1 MKKKLFFV
9 LGLLMAVVVQA
20 QTYWNGTSNKVFSG
34 SGTQADPYLIGTA
47 EQLAGLAERTNVD
60 KENFAGKY
68 IKLTADIYLTNFSD
82 PDTANWKEWIPIAR
96 TNRQQQSGGG
106 STTDYSYF
114 SGHFDGDGH
123 TIYNLY
129 YNGGAGWGDDWDPDD
144 PLFDPAAFIGALD
157 LNAWDNALFTNV
169 KGGTIEN
176 LNMANGHMCGIQG
189 TSFLANNT
197 TDGAVVRNCHVQGYF
212 RGTGDMYPA
221 GLVAYNYGLIENC
234 SANVTTQGSGGASL
248 VYTNNQ
254 GGVIRNCTA
263 TGTITPLGTSAAG
276 LVYRNEGLIEQSQ
289 SSVAIIGLTD
299 SRGFGCRGGGFC
311 WLNDIHGTIR
321 ECVATGNITAT
332 AASRGQYY
340 AASGF
345 CVVNI
350 GRIES
355 SYCTGDLIDISATTG
370 FEPAMASFVGQ
381 NGDAGDAV
389 YRGPGTI
396 LNCFSTSKYIYN
408 STNFGAGA
416 CGFMKGSGYQTY
428 SWLYPEA
435 FISRNAFCWYNDDE
449 LSATDQ
455 IDIRPY
461 CEARSSAY
469 LHSQAFVDTL
479 NLCAS
484 FLGTSQWELR
494 NGLPQPTGV
503 YVKNTS
509 VFFAGGDGTKE
520 NPYLISNKAQ
530 LENFRWM
537 INHGCYD
544 FCGEYIK
551 QTADIA
557 LNAPMSEWGI
567 QMPEEWIPIGGFV
580 HSHPHFRRSG
590 DVETAFRG
598 VYDGDFHEIKN
609 MYIDNIRTCQG
620 FFGSIGGTGFNG
632 TTNMVAIRN
641 LGVTDAYVVASN
653 TSGILAGAVGATF
666 NFPQVLFLQ
675 CHTSGQITSVNGY
688 GYPVGAI
695 AGDESECLWLNC
707 TSSAKVSGHAS
718 DIGDIWGGKVYLHN
732 DTIVNYLFTGILN
745 DGSSAGINYAYGYN
759 RNVFEDGAAANITTD
774 GHNPNGVRPT
784 AYLQSKEYVNVLNYA
799 VSYWNDSHNEE
810 LQMDYWEWQEGNY
823 PKLTKNPSYT
833 PVVVTFNSNGGSAVV
848 SKTVVPGSRIEMP
861 VRPLKEGQLFSG
873 WYKDAGLTQIF
884 DFYKDSVQS
893 DMTLYARWR
902 NDQRFDVDITPFNNK
917 FTDIYHITTAAQLRG
932 FAQLQNGIYDW
943 SSGSPVQTAAPRD
956 FTGKTIV
963 LDNDIMLGDTT
974 DWQYWGRG
982 AYGLPWKSIGS
993 MTGYTGESRYTVAF
1007 NGTFDGQGHVIYGL
1021 YVEQGGMPGIELS
1034 GLFGWTGDD
1043 AVIQNVGV
1051 EASVLDAQAHNSIGV
1066 ADDHSWYYSSTQDMS
1081 SLGML
1086 GGHANSA
1093 KFKQCYGIG
1102 RIYSS
1107 TLGYGAGL
1115 IYNAS
1120 DSVVNCYARI
1130 DMYQDDK
1137 TQRDSLEQSGAF
1149 SPSNNCS
1156 SRMVNCYNAG
1166 KTKTVGMSGTTSY
1179 YNKELVVKPESGAKV
1194 GKTTFEM
1201 HTMNAYAGWDFENVW
1216 ARNDDYNDGYP
1227 VLRVFHPGIQNSP
1240 DPITVTGITLQETNV
1255 TIIAGDSIQLHASV
1269 VPANAANQ
1277 KIYWTSSYAKVT
1289 VDENGFVRVPYF
1301 ANTSLDPVIITA
1313 TTDDGSYAKKCTL
1326 NITCPTIRIA
1336 SKALYSRR
1344 VGDTE
1349 WIPGH
1354 ISEPNDYATY
1364 YTLNWEY
1371 IIATYTTPME
1381 YNLPSIWSVDDE
1393 TRLTIEPLVDDT
1405 VYTRSGSTTE
1415 YRGSMAIIRGIG
1427 SGKVVLSVTNEKGAN
1442 IRCASSTI
1450 VKQHNATSVSLDKT
1464 SVSVAIG
1471 ATTLLTPSVTPV
1483 YTSYVPE
1490 YTWVSSDERVAT
1502 VDNGVVTGINVGTAN
1517 ITVSARDYSATC
1529 VVKVTNP
1536 QPTYYTIRFLNYNGA
1551 VLQNSQ
1557 VLEGDMPSYTGAT
1570 PIKPADSE
1578 YTYSFNGW
1586 SPAIVAATAN
1596 ADYTAQFTAT
1606 AKPQGGSD
1614 CDPYVCD
1621 FTKKSGSHTA
1631 YTDSWTYDNDWTV
1644 FGGANNGGQWDY
1656 VKMGGKNTNIA
1667 NANPVYVV
1675 NKSAFDCAIASVKV
1689 TFPAG
1694 SFSKSGMS
1702 CNNWGVKVYSDLACN
1717 NLLYTV
1723 HGGTIS
1729 KNAET
1734 LTVTPA
1740 AGQTWSAGYAIQVYW
1755 DLANTSTTNGIV
1767 LVSKIEYIPAASSTP
1782 VDPTYYTIRFLNWD
1796 DTELQNTLVLEGAM
1810 PSYTGATP
1818 TKPADDEYTYSF
1830 NGWSPTIVAATADA
1844 DYTAQFTAT
1853 TKPQGGGDCENVQA
1867 MWLQTGGTD
1876 LGEMT
1881 TDDATVWTYNSQY
1894 GAYGKKQGGA
1904 TGWLLT
1910 PANNLSG
1917 MESVTLTFSHAHRY
1931 ATNFA
1936 DEMTLWVTPDY
1947 QGSVSASQWQQLTI
1961 SPYAANTNW
1970 NFVDVTVNV
1979 PTSAVGDNT
1988 VFGFKYMST
1997 ASGYAT
2003 WEIKNLTLNARCAN
2017 TTVDVQTIED
2027 GSVETARKVLIN
2039 GQLFI
2044 LRNDGIIFDAR
2055 GVRVK

>member
-1 MKKKLFFV
+1 MKKRIFFV
-9 LGLLMAVVVQA
+9 LGLLMAVVVQG

-34 SGTQADPYLIGTA
+34 SGTQTDPYLIGTA

-60 KENFAGKY
+60 KEDFAGQY
-68 IKLTADIYLTNFSD
+68 IKLTADIYLTNFND
-82 PDTANWKEWIPIAR
+82 QDTANWQEWIPIAR
-96 TNRQQQSGGG
+96 TNKQQQSGGG
-106 STTDYSYF
+106 STTDSSF
-114 SGHFDGDGH
+114 FCGHFDGDGH

-157 LNAWDNALFTNV
+157 LNAWNNALFTNV

-221 GLVAYNYGLIENC
+221 GLVAYNYGLIENS

-248 VYTNNQ
+248 VYTNEQ

-299 SRGFGCRGGGFC
+299 SKGFGCRGGGFC

-381 NGDAGDAV
+381 NGDAGDAT

-408 STNFGAGA
+408 SANFGAGA

-461 CEARSSAY
+461 GEARSSAY

-479 NLCAS
+479 NMCAS

-494 NGLPQPTGV
+494 NGIPQPTGV
-503 YVKNTS
+503 YTKNTG
-509 VFFAGGDGTKE
+509 VFFAGGEGTKE

-530 LENFRWM
+530 LENFRWLL
-537 INHGCYD
+537 NHGCYD

-551 QTADIA
+551 QTADIE

-567 QMPEEWIPIGGFV
+567 QMPEEWEPIGGFV
-580 HSHPHFRRSG
+580 HSHPHFKRTG

-653 TSGILAGAVGATF
+653 TSGILAGAVGATV

-688 GYPVGAI
+688 GSPVGAI
-695 AGDESECLWLNC
+695 AGAESECLWLNC

-718 DIGDIWGGKVYLHN
+718 DIGDIWGDKVYLHN
-732 DTIVNYLFTGILN
+732 DTIVNYLFTGRLN

-774 GHNPNGVRPT
+774 GHNPEGVRTT

-799 VSYWNDSHNEE
+799 VSCWNDSHNEE

-848 SKTVVPGSRIEMP
+848 SKTVVPGSRVEMP
-861 VRPLKEGQLFSG
+861 VRPLKDGLLFVA
-873 WYKDAGLTQIF
+873 WYKDAALTQIF
-884 DFYKDSVQS
+884 DFYKDSVLN

-902 NDQRFDVDITPFNNK
+902 NDEREDIDITPFNNK
-917 FTDIYHITTAAQLRG
+917 FTNTYHIQTAAQLRG
-932 FAQLQNGIYDW
+932 FAALQNGLYDW

-963 LDNDIMLGDTT
+963 LDNDILLCDTT
-974 DWQYWGRG
+974 DWQYWGSV
-982 AYGLPWKSIGS
+982 AYGLPWKPIGS
-993 MTGYTGESRYTVAF
+993 MVGATGESRYTIPF

-1021 YVEQGGMPGIELS
+1021 YAEQGGIRGTEMG
-1034 GLFGWTGDD
+1034 GLFHWTGDD
-1043 AVIQNVGV
+1043 AVIQNVGI
-1051 EASVLDAQAHNSIGV
+1051 EASVIDAQRHNTVGQS
-1066 ADDHSWYYSSTQDMS
+1066 DDHSWYYSSNQDRDYM
-1081 SLGML
+1081 GML
-1086 GGHANSA
+1086 AGHASGA
-1093 KFKQCYGIG
+1093 KIKQCYAVG
-1102 RIYSS
+1102 RIYTS
-1107 TLGYGAGL
+1107 TIGWEGGF
-1115 IYNAS
+1115 IYEAS
-1120 DSVVNCYARI
+1120 DSVINCYARI
-1130 DMYQDDK
+1130 DMYKDNPLQHDALP
-1137 TQRDSLEQSGAF
+1137 QAGMF
-1149 SPSNNCS
+1149 VHNNGCSNK
-1156 SRMVNCYNAG
+1156 MQNCYTAG
-1166 KTKTVGMSGTTSY
+1166 RTRVNGLSGTTSY
-1179 YNKELVVKPESGAKV
+1179 YNKELVTTITSTGI
-1194 GKTTFEM
+1194 GKNTYEM

-1227 VLRVFHPGIQNSP
+1227 VLRVFHPGIQNTP
-1240 DPITVTGITLQETNV
+1240 DPVLVTGITLQETSV
-1255 TIIAGDSIQLHASV
+1255 EILTGDSTQLHASV
-1269 VPANAANQ
+1269 IPANAANQ
-1277 KIYWTSSYAKVT
+1277 KIHWTSNNVNYAT
-1289 VDENGFVRVPYF
+1289 VDENGFVRVT
-1301 ANTSLDPVIITA
+1301 ASTNQTAIITA
-1313 TTDDGSYAKKCTL
+1313 TTEDGGFAKKCTL
-1326 NITCPTIRIA
+1326 NIKAPTVVVYGTIHNKRPIGNTAWQSVAMTA
-1336 SKALYSRR
+1336 STVLAL
-1344 VGDTE
+1344 DK
-1349 WIPGH
+1349 
-1354 ISEPNDYATY
+1354 D
-1364 YTLNWEY
+1364 WEY
-1371 IIATYTTPME
+1371 LVGAYVSPAAAQTPF
-1381 YNLPSIWSVDDE
+1381 
-1393 TRLTIEPLVDDT
+1393 
-1405 VYTRSGSTTE
+1405 
-1415 YRGSMAIIRGIG
+1415 
-1427 SGKVVLSVTNEKGAN
+1427 
-1442 IRCASSTI
+1442 
-1450 VKQHNATSVSLDKT
+1450 
-1464 SVSVAIG
+1464 
-1471 ATTLLTPSVTPV
+1471 
-1483 YTSYVPE
+1483 
-1490 YTWVSSDERVAT
+1490 TWQSSDENVLKVIPYAEDSTLNNYHAAYAVLQCVSEGTATVTATGTKYGKSGSRNYKVVAPTTYTIRFLNWDGSVLQSSQVAQGSMPSYTGVTPTKPEDDNYTYTFSGWSPTVVAATANADYTAQFTARGKQTACENISATWLQPGSGSLGEMTTDDATIWKYDAQYGSKATKQGGYTAHLMTPAKDLSDMETVTLTFQHAHRYAGTPSNELTLWVTANYLGSYAASQWQQLTISPYGSNTNWTFVDAT
-1502 VDNGVVTGINVGTAN
+1502 VDVPVSMVGVNTVFAFQYTSTSSNYATWEIKNLTLTADCGN
-1517 ITVSARDYSATC
+1517 TTPVD
-1529 VVKVTNP
+1529 
-1536 QPTYYTIRFLNYNGA
+1536 PTYYTIRFLNYDGT
-1551 VLQNSQ
+1551 VLQSSQ
-1557 VLEGDMPSYTGAT
+1557 VAQGTMPSYTGAT
-1570 PIKPADSE
+1570 PTKPEDDD
-1578 YTYSFNGW
+1578 YTYAFNGW
-1586 SPAIVAATAN
+1586 SPAVVAATAD

-1606 AKPQGGSD
+1606 AKPQGGSE

-1656 VKMGGKNTNIA
+1656 VKMGGRNTNLA

-1675 NKSAFDCAIASVKV
+1675 NKTAFECEIASVKV

-1723 HGGTIS
+1723 NGGTIS

-1740 AGQTWSAGYAIQVYW
+1740 AGQPWSAGYAIQVYW
-1755 DLANTSTTNGIV
+1755 NLANTSTTNGIV
-1767 LVSKIEYIPAASSTP
+1767 LVSKIEYIPTQSTL
-1782 VDPTYYTIRFLNWD
+1782 PTDI
-1796 DTELQNTLVLEGAM
+1796 QNV
-1810 PSYTGATP
+1810 S
-1818 TKPADDEYTYSF
+1818 DS
-1830 NGWSPTIVAATADA
+1830 
-1844 DYTAQFTAT
+1844 
-1853 TKPQGGGDCENVQA
+1853 
-1867 MWLQTGGTD
+1867 
-1876 LGEMT
+1876 
-1881 TDDATVWTYNSQY
+1881 
-1894 GAYGKKQGGA
+1894 
-1904 TGWLLT
+1904 
-1910 PANNLSG
+1910 ANN
-1917 MESVTLTFSHAHRY
+1917 
-1931 ATNFA
+1931 
-1936 DEMTLWVTPDY
+1936 
-1947 QGSVSASQWQQLTI
+1947 Q
-1961 SPYAANTNW
+1961 
-1970 NFVDVTVNV
+1970 
-1979 PTSAVGDNT
+1979 
-1988 VFGFKYMST
+1988 
-1997 ASGYAT
+1997 
-2003 WEIKNLTLNARCAN
+2003 
-2017 TTVDVQTIED
+2017 
-2027 GSVETARKVLIN
+2027 ARKVLIN
-2039 GQLFI
+2039 GQILI
-2044 LRNDGIIFDAR
+2044 LRGEKAYTIQ
-2055 GVRVK
+2055 GQEVKKF

>member
-1 MKKKLFFV
+1 MKKKLIFV
-9 LGLLMAVVVQA
+9 LGLLMAVVVQG
-20 QTYWNGTSNKVFSG
+20 QTYWNGTSDKTFSG
-34 SGTQADPYLIGTA
+34 SGTQTDPYLIGTP

-60 KENFAGKY
+60 KEDFADKY
-68 IKLTADIYLTNFSD
+68 IKLTADIYLTNFND
-82 PDTANWKEWIPIAR
+82 PDTANWKEWTTPIAR
-96 TNRQQQSGGG
+96 TDRHSQSGGG
-106 STTDYSYF
+106 SVTILYYF
-114 SGHFDGDGH
+114 RGHFDGDGH
-123 TIYNLY
+123 TIYNMY
-129 YNGGAGWGDDWDPDD
+129 YNGGAGWGDDWDPSD
-144 PLFDPAAFIGALD
+144 PLFDPAAFLGNLD
-157 LNAWDNALFTNV
+157 FNAMNNALFGNV
-169 KGGTIEN
+169 EGGTVEN
-176 LNMANGHMCGIQG
+176 LNMANARLCGINN
-189 TSFLANNT
+189 TSFLVNKT
-197 TDGAVVRNCHVQGYF
+197 TDNAVIRNCHVQGEF
-212 RGTGDMYPA
+212 RGATMYPA
-221 GLVAYNYGLIENC
+221 GLVALNGGLIESC
-234 SANVTTQGSGGASL
+234 SANINMDITSTPGIGSSIGAGL
-248 VYTNNQ
+248 VFENQ
-254 GGVIRNCTA
+254 QDGIIRNCTA
-263 TGTITPLGTSAAG
+263 TGIINAFGTSYGVAACGFVQDNYGLVEKSQASFTITGG
-276 LVYRNEGLIEQSQ
+276 RGRG
-289 SSVAIIGLTD
+289 SVI
-299 SRGFGCRGGGFC
+299 SGFC
-311 WLNDIHGTIR
+311 ARNFQSGVIR
-321 ECVATGNITAT
+321 ECSSAGSISTSLGNRSA
-332 AASRGQYY
+332 
-340 AASGF
+340 GF
-345 CVVNI
+345 CSINL
-350 GRIES
+350 GLIES
-355 SYCTGDLIDISATTG
+355 SYSTTDMIHIDASNGPAVAMFVSCNGMHDTGSYSEGLNGAGTIVNCYAAGHHIYNAEGTESLA
-370 FEPAMASFVGQ
+370 ASFLLS
-381 NGDAGDAV
+381 NLDFD
-389 YRGPGTI
+389 
-396 LNCFSTSKYIYN
+396 
-408 STNFGAGA
+408 
-416 CGFMKGSGYQTY
+416 Y
-428 SWLYPEA
+428 SWFYDSPL
-435 FISRNAFCWYNDDE
+435 ISRDAFCWYNDDE
-449 LSATDQ
+449 LSATTT
-455 IDIRPY
+455 INDIRPY
-461 CEARSSAY
+461 GEARSSIY

-494 NGLPQPTGV
+494 DGLPQPTGV
-503 YVKNTS
+503 YTKNTG
-509 VFFAGGDGTKE
+509 VFFAGGEGTKD
-520 NPYLISNKAQ
+520 NPYLISNKTQ
-530 LENFRWM
+530 LENFRWLL
-537 INHGCYD
+537 NHGCYD

-551 QTADIA
+551 QTADIT
-557 LNAPMSEWGI
+557 LNAPMSQWEY

-580 HSHPHFRRSG
+580 HSHPHFKRTG

-609 MYIDNIRTCQG
+609 MYIDNNRSYQG
-620 FFGSIGGTGFNG
+620 FFGAIGGSWYNG

-641 LGVTDAYVVASN
+641 LRITDAYVVACG
-653 TSGILAGAVGATF
+653 TSGILAGGVSAPIGR
-666 NFPQVLFLQ
+666 PQVLFSQ
-675 CHTSGQITSVNGY
+675 CHTSGKISAASGSYDANCSLGAIVGY
-688 GYPVGAI
+688 G
-695 AGDESECLWLNC
+695 SQCLWLNC
-707 TSSAKVSGHAS
+707 TTSAQVDGYKTLIGNIWSSSAPL
-718 DIGDIWGGKVYLHN
+718 YE
-732 DTIVNYLFTGILN
+732 DTIVNYLFTGRLTEES
-745 DGSSAGINYAYGYN
+745 GGYCHAYGYN
-759 RNVFEDGAAANITTD
+759 ENVFTDGNVANITYD
-774 GHNPNGVRPT
+774 FGGEDLNGVRPT
-784 AYLQSKEYVNVLNYA
+784 AYLQSKEYVNKLNYA
-799 VSYWNDSHNEE
+799 VSKWNALHREE
-810 LQMDYWEWQEGNY
+810 LQMDFWEWQEGDY

-833 PVVVTFNSNGGSAVV
+833 LVVVTFESNGGSAVV

-861 VRPLKEGQLFSG
+861 VRPLKDGQLFVA
-873 WYKDAGLTQIF
+873 WYKDAALTQIF

-902 NDQRFDVDITPFNNK
+902 NDEREDIDITPFNNK
-917 FTDIYHITTAAQLRG
+917 FTSTYHIQTAAQLRG
-932 FAQLQNGIYDW
+932 FAALQNGLYDW
-943 SSGSPVQTAAPRD
+943 SSGSAVQTAAPRD

-963 LDNDIMLGDTT
+963 LDNDILLCDTT

-993 MTGYTGESRYTVAF
+993 GYSGEIVTF

-1021 YVEQGGMPGIELS
+1021 YVELGGMRGTEIG
-1034 GLFGWTGDD
+1034 GLFGTTGDD
-1043 AVIQNVGV
+1043 AVIQNVGI
-1051 EASVLDAQAHNSIGV
+1051 EAAVLDAQWHNTPGV
-1066 ADDHSWYYSSTQDMS
+1066 ENDHTWYYPGFQNANY
-1081 SLGML
+1081 LGML
-1086 GGHANSA
+1086 SGGYA
-1093 KFKQCYGIG
+1093 KAEIKQCYAIG
-1102 RIYSS
+1102 RIYNVYN
-1107 TLGYGAGL
+1107 GGFPGFV
-1115 IYNAS
+1115 NAS

-1130 DMYQDDK
+1130 DIYRDNYL
-1137 TQRDSLEQSGAF
+1137 QRDSLEPAGAF
-1149 SPSNNCS
+1149 NFYNNS
-1156 SRMVNCYNAG
+1156 GNKMVNCYSAG
-1166 KTKTVGMSGTTSY
+1166 RTLKVGMSGTTSY
-1179 YNKELVVKPESGAKV
+1179 YNKELVAKPENTRGATSTFSM
-1194 GKTTFEM
+1194 KTMSNYT
-1201 HTMNAYAGWDFENVW
+1201 GWDFDNVW
-1216 ARNDDYNDGYP
+1216 VRNDAVNDGYP
-1227 VLRVFHPGIQNSP
+1227 VLRIFHPGLQNSP

-1255 TIIAGDSIQLHASV
+1255 DVVVGDSIQLHASV

-1277 KIYWTSSYAKVT
+1277 KIHWDLANAVSKIIAT
-1289 VDENGFVRVPYF
+1289 VDENGLVHIKDTTLSYKWQV
-1301 ANTSLDPVIITA
+1301 TVTA
-1313 TTDDGSYAKKCTL
+1313 TTDDGGFVKKCTL
-1326 NITCPTIRIA
+1326 N
-1336 SKALYSRR
+1336 
-1344 VGDTE
+1344 
-1349 WIPGH
+1349 
-1354 ISEPNDYATY
+1354 
-1364 YTLNWEY
+1364 
-1371 IIATYTTPME
+1371 
-1381 YNLPSIWSVDDE
+1381 
-1393 TRLTIEPLVDDT
+1393 
-1405 VYTRSGSTTE
+1405 VY
-1415 YRGSMAIIRGIG
+1415 
-1427 SGKVVLSVTNEKGAN
+1427 
-1442 IRCASSTI
+1442 
-1450 VKQHNATSVSLDKT
+1450 
-1464 SVSVAIG
+1464 
-1471 ATTLLTPSVTPV
+1471 TPSVTVYSTIKNKRKIGTTAWQSINTTAATPV
-1483 YTSYVPE
+1483 L
-1490 YTWVSSDERVAT
+1490 
-1502 VDNGVVTGINVGTAN
+1502 DNGWEYMVAAYLSPAAAQSPISWQSNDETIVKAVPYADDSTLVVNSVTYHAAYAVLQGLGEGT
-1517 ITVSARDYSATC
+1517 T
-1529 VVKVTNP
+1529 KVTATATKYNVSGNRNFKVN
-1536 QPTYYTIRFLNYNGA
+1536 QVQEPTYYTIRFLNYNGA

-1557 VLEGDMPSYTGAT
+1557 VAQGSMPSYTGAT

-1644 FGGANNGGQWDY
+1644 FGGANNGAQWDY

-1675 NKSAFDCAIASVKV
+1675 NKTAFECEIASVKV

-1723 HGGTIS
+1723 NGGTIS

-1830 NGWSPTIVAATADA
+1830 NGWSPTVVAATADA

-1853 TKPQGGGDCENVQA
+1853 AKPQGGGDDCENVQA
-1867 MWLQTGGTD
+1867 TWLQTGGSD

-1881 TDDATVWTYNSQY
+1881 TDDATVWTYNAQY
-1894 GAYGKKQGGA
+1894 GAVGKKQGGA

-1917 MESVTLTFSHAHRY
+1917 MESVSLTFSHAHRY

-2027 GSVETARKVLIN
+2027 ESVKTARKVLIN

-2044 LRNDGIIFDAR
+2044 LRDDGTIFDAR

>member
-1 MKKKLFFV
+1 
-9 LGLLMAVVVQA
+9 MAVVVQG

-34 SGTQADPYLIGTA
+34 SGTQSDPYLIGTP

-68 IKLTADIYLTNFSD
+68 IKLTADIYLTNFND

-96 TNRQQQSGGG
+96 TNSQQLSGGG
-106 STTDYSYF
+106 STTDSSF
-114 SGHFDGDGH
+114 FCGHFDGDGH

-144 PLFDPAAFIGALD
+144 PLFDPAAFIGNLD
-157 LNAWDNALFTNV
+157 LNAWNNALFTNV

-197 TDGAVVRNCHVQGYF
+197 TDGAVIRNCHVQGYF
-212 RGTGDMYPA
+212 RGTGDMNPA
-221 GLVAYNYGLIENC
+221 GLVAYNYGLIENS

-248 VYTNNQ
+248 VYTNKQ

-299 SRGFGCRGGGFC
+299 SKGFGCRGGGFC

-332 AASRGQYY
+332 AASKGQYY

-381 NGDAGDAV
+381 NGDAGDAM

-408 STNFGAGA
+408 SANFGAGA

-461 CEARSSAY
+461 GEARSSAY

-479 NLCAS
+479 NMCAS

-567 QMPEEWIPIGGFV
+567 QMPEEWIPIGGLV
-580 HSHPHFRRSG
+580 HSHPHFKRTG

-598 VYDGDFHEIKN
+598 VYDGDFHEVRN

-653 TSGILAGAVGATF
+653 TSGILAGTVGATF

-774 GHNPNGVRPT
+774 GHNPGGVRPT
-784 AYLQSKEYVNVLNYA
+784 AYLQSKEYVNLLNYA
-799 VSYWNDSHNEE
+799 VSCWNDSHNEE

-861 VRPLKEGQLFSG
+861 VRPLKDGQLFVA

-902 NDQRFDVDITPFNNK
+902 NDEREDIDITPFNNK
-917 FTDIYHITTAAQLRG
+917 FTSTYHIQTAAQLRG
-932 FAQLQNGIYDW
+932 FAALQNGLYDW

-963 LDNDIMLGDTT
+963 LDNDILLCDTT
-974 DWQYWGRG
+974 DWQYWGTI
-982 AYGLPWKSIGS
+982 AYGLPWKPIGS
-993 MTGYTGESRYTVAF
+993 MVGATGESRYTIPF

-1021 YVEQGGMPGIELS
+1021 YAEQGGMRGTEMG
-1034 GLFGWTGDD
+1034 GLFHWTGDD
-1043 AVIQNVGV
+1043 AVIQNVGI
-1051 EASVLDAQAHNSIGV
+1051 EASVIDAQRHNTVGQS
-1066 ADDHSWYYSSTQDMS
+1066 DDHSWYYSSTQDAS
-1081 SLGML
+1081 YLGL
-1086 GGHANSA
+1086 LAGHASGA
-1093 KFKQCYGIG
+1093 IIKQCYAVG
-1102 RIYSS
+1102 RMYTALSGWGGGF
-1107 TLGYGAGL
+1107 L
-1115 IYNAS
+1115 YNAS
-1120 DSVVNCYARI
+1120 DSVINCYARI
-1130 DMYQDDK
+1130 DIYQDNID
-1137 TQRDSLEQSGAF
+1137 QRDSLEQSGAF
-1149 SPSNNCS
+1149 SPGNNCS
-1156 SRMVNCYNAG
+1156 SRMVNCYSAG

-1179 YNKELVVKPESGAKV
+1179 YNKELVAKPETTRGATSTFNM
-1194 GKTTFEM
+1194 KTMSNYT
-1201 HTMNAYAGWDFENVW
+1201 GWDFDNVW
-1216 ARNDDYNDGYP
+1216 VRNDAVNDGYP
-1227 VLRVFHPGIQNSP
+1227 VLRIFHPGIENSP
-1240 DPITVTGITLQETNV
+1240 DPITVTGITLQETELDIV
-1255 TIIAGDSIQLHASV
+1255 VGDSIQLHASV
-1269 VPANAANQ
+1269 VPSNAANQ
-1277 KIYWTSSYAKVT
+1277 KIHWDLANAVSKTIAT
-1289 VDENGFVRVPYF
+1289 VDENGFVHIKDTTLSYKWTVVV
-1301 ANTSLDPVIITA
+1301 SA
-1313 TTDDGSYAKKCTL
+1313 TTDDGNFSKKCTL
-1326 NITCPTIRIA
+1326 N
-1336 SKALYSRR
+1336 
-1344 VGDTE
+1344 
-1349 WIPGH
+1349 
-1354 ISEPNDYATY
+1354 
-1364 YTLNWEY
+1364 
-1371 IIATYTTPME
+1371 
-1381 YNLPSIWSVDDE
+1381 
-1393 TRLTIEPLVDDT
+1393 
-1405 VYTRSGSTTE
+1405 VY
-1415 YRGSMAIIRGIG
+1415 
-1427 SGKVVLSVTNEKGAN
+1427 
-1442 IRCASSTI
+1442 
-1450 VKQHNATSVSLDKT
+1450 
-1464 SVSVAIG
+1464 
-1471 ATTLLTPSVTPV
+1471 TPSVTVYSTIKNKRKIGTTAWQSINTTATTPV
-1483 YTSYVPE
+1483 L
-1490 YTWVSSDERVAT
+1490 
-1502 VDNGVVTGINVGTAN
+1502 DNGWEYMVAAYLSPAAAQSPISWQSNDETIVNAVPYADDSTLVLNSVTYHAAYAVLQGLGEGT
-1517 ITVSARDYSATC
+1517 T
-1529 VVKVTNP
+1529 KVTATATKYNVSGNRNYKVVA
-1536 QPTYYTIRFLNYNGA
+1536 PTTYTIRFLNWDGS
-1551 VLQNSQ
+1551 VLQSSQ
-1557 VLEGDMPSYTGAT
+1557 VAQGSMPSYTGVT
-1570 PIKPADSE
+1570 PTKPEDDN
-1578 YTYSFNGW
+1578 YTYTFSGW
-1586 SPAIVAATAN
+1586 SPTVVAATAN
-1596 ADYTAQFTAT
+1596 ADYTAQFTARGKQTACENISATWLQPGSGSLGEMTTDDATIWKYDAQYGSKATKQGGYTAHLMTPAKDLSDMETVTLTFQHAHRYAGTPSNELTLWVTANYLGSYAASQWQQLTISPYGSNTNWTFVDATVDVPVSMVGVNTVFAFQYTSTSSNYATWEIKNLTLTAECGGSTPPQPNQYTIRFLNYNGTVLQSSQVAQGTMPSYTGATPTKPADANYTYTFSGWSPAIVAATADADYTAQYTAT
-1606 AKPQGGSD
+1606 AKPQGGSE

-1644 FGGANNGGQWDY
+1644 FGGANNGAQWDY

-1675 NKSAFDCAIASVKV
+1675 NKTAFECEIASVKV

-1702 CNNWGVKVYSDLACN
+1702 CNNWGVKVYSDLACT

-1723 HGGTIS
+1723 NGGTIA
-1729 KNAET
+1729 KTAQELTINAES
-1734 LTVTPA
+1734 
-1740 AGQTWSAGYAIQVYW
+1740 GNQWSAGYAIQVYW
-1755 DLANTSTTNGIV
+1755 NLANTSTTNGIV
-1767 LVSKIEYIPAASSTP
+1767 LVSKIEYIPTQST
-1782 VDPTYYTIRFLNWD
+1782 
-1796 DTELQNTLVLEGAM
+1796 
-1810 PSYTGATP
+1810 
-1818 TKPADDEYTYSF
+1818 
-1830 NGWSPTIVAATADA
+1830 SPTDI
-1844 DYTAQFTAT
+1844 Q
-1853 TKPQGGGDCENVQA
+1853 NVS
-1867 MWLQTGGTD
+1867 D
-1876 LGEMT
+1876 
-1881 TDDATVWTYNSQY
+1881 S
-1894 GAYGKKQGGA
+1894 
-1904 TGWLLT
+1904 
-1910 PANNLSG
+1910 ANN
-1917 MESVTLTFSHAHRY
+1917 V
-1931 ATNFA
+1931 
-1936 DEMTLWVTPDY
+1936 
-1947 QGSVSASQWQQLTI
+1947 
-1961 SPYAANTNW
+1961 
-1970 NFVDVTVNV
+1970 
-1979 PTSAVGDNT
+1979 
-1988 VFGFKYMST
+1988 
-1997 ASGYAT
+1997 
-2003 WEIKNLTLNARCAN
+2003 
-2017 TTVDVQTIED
+2017 
-2027 GSVETARKVLIN
+2027 ARKVLIN

-2044 LRNDGIIFDAR
+2044 LRDDGTIFDAR

>member
-9 LGLLMAVVVQA
+9 LGLLMAVVVQG

-34 SGTQADPYLIGTA
+34 SGTQTDPYLIGTA

-60 KENFAGKY
+60 KEDFAGQY
-68 IKLTADIYLTNFSD
+68 IKLTADIYLTNFND
-82 PDTANWKEWIPIAR
+82 TDTANWKQWIPIAR
-96 TNRQQQSGGG
+96 TNSQQLSGGG

-144 PLFDPAAFIGALD
+144 PLFDPAAFIGTLD
-157 LNAWDNALFTNV
+157 LNAWNNALFTNV
-169 KGGTIEN
+169 RGGTIEN

-221 GLVAYNYGLIENC
+221 GLVAYNYGLIENS

-299 SRGFGCRGGGFC
+299 SKGFGCRGGGFC

-332 AASRGQYY
+332 AASKGQYY

-381 NGDAGDAV
+381 NGDAGDAT

-396 LNCFSTSKYIYN
+396 LNCFSTSRYIYN
-408 STNFGAGA
+408 AADFRAGA

-479 NLCAS
+479 NMCAS

-509 VFFAGGDGTKE
+509 AFFAGGEGTKE

-557 LNAPMSEWGI
+557 LNAPMSQWEY
-567 QMPEEWIPIGGFV
+567 QMPEEWEPIGGFV
-580 HSHPHFRRSG
+580 HSHPHFKRSG

-598 VYDGDFHEIKN
+598 VYDGDFHEVRN

-732 DTIVNYLFTGILN
+732 DTIVNYLFTGRLN

-774 GHNPNGVRPT
+774 GHNPAGVRPT
-784 AYLQSKEYVNVLNYA
+784 AYLQSKEYVNLLNYA
-799 VSYWNDSHNEE
+799 VSCWNASHNEE

-833 PVVVTFNSNGGSAVV
+833 PAVVTFESNGGSAVV
-848 SKTVVPGSRIEMP
+848 SKTVVPGSRVEMP

-893 DMTLYARWR
+893 DMTLYARWI

-917 FTDIYHITTAAQLRG
+917 FTSTYHIQTAAQLRG
-932 FAQLQNGIYDW
+932 FAALQNGLYDW
-943 SSGSPVQTAAPRD
+943 SSGSAVQTAAPRD

-963 LDNDIMLGDTT
+963 LDNDIMLCDTT

-1021 YVEQGGMPGIELS
+1021 YAEQGGMRGTEMG
-1034 GLFGWTGDD
+1034 GLFHWTGDD
-1043 AVIQNVGV
+1043 AVIQNVGI
-1051 EASVLDAQAHNSIGV
+1051 EASVIDAQRHNTVGQS
-1066 ADDHSWYYSSTQDMS
+1066 DDHSWYYSSTQDAS
-1081 SLGML
+1081 YLGL
-1086 GGHANSA
+1086 LAGHAAGA
-1093 KFKQCYGIG
+1093 KVKQCYAIG
-1102 RIYSS
+1102 RMYTALSGWGGGF
-1107 TLGYGAGL
+1107 L
-1115 IYNAS
+1115 YNAS
-1120 DSVVNCYARI
+1120 DSVINCYARI
-1130 DMYQDDK
+1130 DIYQDNME
-1137 TQRDSLEQSGAF
+1137 QRDSLEQSGAF

-1166 KTKTVGMSGTTSY
+1166 RTKQGGVSGTSY
-1179 YNKELVVKPESGAKV
+1179 YDQDLASNPGTENSARSSFSL
-1194 GKTTFEM
+1194 KTIS
-1201 HTMNAYAGWDFENVW
+1201 NYVGWDFENVW
-1216 ARNDDYNDGYP
+1216 ARNDDINDGYP
-1227 VLRVFHPGIQNSP
+1227 VLRLFHPDIENSP
-1240 DPITVTGITLQETNV
+1240 DPIRVTGITVEPT
-1255 TIIAGDSIQLHASV
+1255 TASIYVGESFQFNASV
-1269 VPANAANQ
+1269 LPENATNK
-1277 KIYWTSSYAKVT
+1277 KINWKMTTTYKYATIDQTGLVTT
-1289 VDENGFVRVPYF
+1289 VDTTKSDVAY
-1301 ANTSLDPVIITA
+1301 ITVSS
-1313 TTDDGSYAKKCTL
+1313 DDGNFTKKCTL
-1326 NITCPTIRIA
+1326 SIQTPTIAVNAPI
-1336 SKALYSRR
+1336 YSRR
-1344 VGDTE
+1344 IGDTT
-1349 WIPGH
+1349 WISGFVTNT
-1354 ISEPNDYATY
+1354 SNTRFSR
-1364 YTLNWEY
+1364 NWEY
-1371 IIATYTTPME
+1371 IVFASTTPAE
-1381 YNLPSIWSVDDE
+1381 KHKPVIWSTSDASIITV
-1393 TRLTIEPLVDDT
+1393 EPLVDDT
-1405 VYTRSGSTTE
+1405 TYTYTSTGRT
-1415 YRGSMAIIRGIG
+1415 YRGAMAIVRCLGNGAFTLTATCAEGSPHQGTYKQWVVQYEMTGI
-1427 SGKVVLSVTNEKGAN
+1427 SLESSLSMN
-1442 IRCASSTI
+1442 IDETYQL
-1450 VKQHNATSVSLDKT
+1450 KPT
-1464 SVSVAIG
+1464 
-1471 ATTLLTPSVTPV
+1471 LTPR
-1483 YTSYVPE
+1483 YTSYEPT
-1490 YTWVSSDERVAT
+1490 YSWSSDNESVAT
-1502 VDNGVVTGINVGTAN
+1502 VENGIVQAVGVGTAN
-1517 ITVSARDYSATC
+1517 ITVSAEGYSATC

-1557 VLEGDMPSYTGAT
+1557 VLEGSMPSYTGAT

-1606 AKPQGGSD
+1606 AKPQGGSE

-1644 FGGANNGGQWDY
+1644 FGGANNGAQWDY

-1675 NKSAFDCAIASVKV
+1675 NKEAFDCAIASVKV
-1689 TFPAG
+1689 TIPAG

-1702 CNNWGVKVYSDLACN
+1702 CNNWGVKVYSNLACT

-1796 DTELQNTLVLEGAM
+1796 DTELQNTLVLEGTM
-1810 PSYTGATP
+1810 PSYTGSTP

-1867 MWLQTGGTD
+1867 TWLQTGGSD
-1876 LGEMT
+1876 LGEMI
-1881 TDDATVWTYNSQY
+1881 TDDATVWTYNAQY

-1979 PTSAVGDNT
+1979 PTTAVGDNT

-1997 ASGYAT
+1997 TSGYAT
-2003 WEIKNLTLNARCAN
+2003 WEIKDVILNAQCNNTPTDIQNVSDSAN
-2017 TTVDVQTIED
+2017 NV
-2027 GSVETARKVLIN
+2027 ARKVLIN
-2039 GQLFI
+2039 GQIFI
-2044 LRNDGIIFDAR
+2044 LRGDKIYTLTGQI
-2055 GVRVK
+2055 K

>member
-1 MKKKLFFV
+1 MKKRIFFV

-34 SGTQADPYLIGTA
+34 SGTQTDPYLIGTP
-47 EQLAGLAERTNVD
+47 EQLAGLAERVNVD
-60 KENFAGKY
+60 KEDFAGQY
-68 IKLTADIYLTNFSD
+68 IKLTADIYLTNFND

-96 TNRQQQSGGG
+96 TYQEQKEEGG
-106 STTDYSYF
+106 TLIEVNYF

-123 TIYNLY
+123 TIYNMY
-129 YNGGAGWGDDWDPDD
+129 YNGGAGWDDDWDPDN
-144 PLFDPAAFIGALD
+144 PLFDPAAFIGELD
-157 LNAWDNALFTNV
+157 LNAYNNALFGNV
-169 KGGTIEN
+169 KGATIEN
-176 LNMANGHMCGIQG
+176 INMADARMCGILE
-189 TSFLANNT
+189 TAFLANKT
-197 TDGAVVRNCHVQGYF
+197 TDNAVIRNCHVQGELH
-212 RGTGDMYPA
+212 GVNINPS
-221 GLVAYNYGLIENC
+221 GLVATNGGLIENC
-234 SANVTTQGSGGASL
+234 SANVTLQGPGGASL
-248 VYTNNQ
+248 VYTNEQ
-254 GGVIRNCTA
+254 GGVIRNSTA
-263 TGTITPLGTSAAG
+263 TGTITSIGKKAG
-276 LVYRNEGLIEQSQ
+276 GLAYRNEGLIEQSQ

-299 SRGFGCRGGGFC
+299 SKGVGCRGGGFC

-332 AASRGQYY
+332 AASKGQYY

-370 FEPAMASFVGQ
+370 AEPSMASFVGQ
-381 NGDAGDAV
+381 NGDAGDAT

-408 STNFGAGA
+408 SANFGAGA
-416 CGFMKGSGYQTY
+416 CGFLKGSGYQTY
-428 SWLYPEA
+428 SWLYPES

-461 CEARSSAY
+461 GEARSSAY

-494 NGLPQPTGV
+494 DGLPQPTGV
-503 YVKNTS
+503 YTKNTG
-509 VFFAGGDGTKE
+509 VFFDGGEGTQD
-520 NPYLISNKAQ
+520 NPYLISNKQQ
-530 LENFRWM
+530 LENFRWLL
-537 INHGCYD
+537 NHGCYD

-580 HSHPHFRRSG
+580 HSHPHFKRSG

-598 VYDGDFHEIKN
+598 VYDGDFHEVRN

-653 TSGILAGAVGATF
+653 TSGILAGAVGATV

-688 GYPVGAI
+688 GSPVGAI
-695 AGDESECLWLNC
+695 AGAESECLWLNC

-718 DIGDIWGGKVYLHN
+718 DIGDIWGDKVYLHN
-732 DTIVNYLFTGILN
+732 DTIVNYLFTGVLN

-774 GHNPNGVRPT
+774 GHNPEGVRTT

-799 VSYWNDSHNEE
+799 VSCWNASHREE

-823 PKLTKNPSYT
+823 PKLTKNSSYT
-833 PVVVTFNSNGGSAVV
+833 PAVVTFESNGGSAVV
-848 SKTVVPGSRIEMP
+848 SKTVVPGSRVEMP
-861 VRPLKEGQLFSG
+861 VRPLKDGQLFVA
-873 WYKDAGLTQIF
+873 WYKDAALTQIF

-902 NDQRFDVDITPFNNK
+902 NDQRFDVDITPFDNK
-917 FTDIYHITTAAQLRG
+917 FTSTYHIQTAAQLRG
-932 FAQLQNGIYDW
+932 FAALQNGLYDW
-943 SSGSPVQTAAPRD
+943 SSGRAVQTAAPRD

-963 LDNDIMLGDTT
+963 LDNDILLCDTT

-1051 EASVLDAQAHNSIGV
+1051 EASVLDAQHHNTIGV
-1066 ADDHSWYYSSTQDMS
+1066 ADDHSWYYSSTQDMGA
-1081 SLGML
+1081 LGML
-1086 GGHANSA
+1086 GGNAYSA

-1107 TLGYGAGL
+1107 TLGGEAGL
-1115 IYNAS
+1115 IYS
-1120 DSVVNCYARI
+1120 VLDSVVNCYARI

-1137 TQRDSLEQSGAF
+1137 TQRDTLKQVGKFVYGGE
-1149 SPSNNCS
+1149 PP
-1156 SRMVNCYNAG
+1156 MVNCYNAG
-1166 KTKTVGMSGTTSY
+1166 RTSKVGMYGTTSY
-1179 YNKELVVKPESGAKV
+1179 YNKELVAKPETTRGATSTFNM
-1194 GKTTFEM
+1194 KTMSNYT
-1201 HTMNAYAGWDFENVW
+1201 GWDFDNVW
-1216 ARNDDYNDGYP
+1216 VRNDAVNDGYP
-1227 VLRVFHPGIQNSP
+1227 VLRIFHPGLQNSP

-1255 TIIAGDSIQLHASV
+1255 DVVVGDSIQLHASV

-1277 KIYWTSSYAKVT
+1277 KIHWDLANAVSKKIAT
-1289 VDENGFVRVPYF
+1289 VDENGFVHIKDTTLSYKWQV
-1301 ANTSLDPVIITA
+1301 TVTA
-1313 TTDDGSYAKKCTL
+1313 TTDDGGFVKKCTL
-1326 NITCPTIRIA
+1326 N
-1336 SKALYSRR
+1336 
-1344 VGDTE
+1344 
-1349 WIPGH
+1349 
-1354 ISEPNDYATY
+1354 
-1364 YTLNWEY
+1364 
-1371 IIATYTTPME
+1371 
-1381 YNLPSIWSVDDE
+1381 
-1393 TRLTIEPLVDDT
+1393 
-1405 VYTRSGSTTE
+1405 VY
-1415 YRGSMAIIRGIG
+1415 
-1427 SGKVVLSVTNEKGAN
+1427 
-1442 IRCASSTI
+1442 
-1450 VKQHNATSVSLDKT
+1450 
-1464 SVSVAIG
+1464 
-1471 ATTLLTPSVTPV
+1471 TPSVTVYSTIKNKRKIGTTAWQSINTTAATPV
-1483 YTSYVPE
+1483 L
-1490 YTWVSSDERVAT
+1490 
-1502 VDNGVVTGINVGTAN
+1502 DNGWEYMVAAYLSPAAAQSPISWQSNDETIVKAVPYADDSTLVLNSVTYHAAYAVLQGLGEGT
-1517 ITVSARDYSATC
+1517 T
-1529 VVKVTNP
+1529 KVTATATKYNVSGNRNFKVN
-1536 QPTYYTIRFLNYNGA
+1536 QVQEPTYYTIRFLNYNGA

-1606 AKPQGGSD
+1606 AKPQGGSE

-1656 VKMGGKNTNIA
+1656 VKMGGKNTNLA

-1675 NKSAFDCAIASVKV
+1675 NKSAFECEIASVKV

-1702 CNNWGVKVYSDLACN
+1702 CNNWGVKVYSDLACT

-1796 DTELQNTLVLEGAM
+1796 DTELQNTLVLEGTM
-1810 PSYTGATP
+1810 PSYTGSTP

-1853 TKPQGGGDCENVQA
+1853 TKPQGGGDDCENVQA
-1867 MWLQTGGTD
+1867 MWLQTGGSD

-1881 TDDATVWTYNSQY
+1881 TDDATVWTYNAQY
-1894 GAYGKKQGGA
+1894 GAVGKKQGGA

-1947 QGSVSASQWQQLTI
+1947 KGSVAASQWEQLTI

-1988 VFGFKYMST
+1988 VFGFKYVST
-1997 ASGYAT
+1997 TSGYAT
-2003 WEIKNLTLNARCAN
+2003 WEIKDVILNAQCNNTPTDIQNVSDSAN
-2017 TTVDVQTIED
+2017 NV
-2027 GSVETARKVLIN
+2027 ARKVLIN
-2039 GQLFI
+2039 GQIFI
-2044 LRNDGIIFDAR
+2044 LRGEKVYNAQGAL
-2055 GVRVK
+2055 VK